1 MDMCSLPKSHPLIPL
16 FQVIKSKASNHSSGD
31 QSLESI
37 KKRVEKQWRINEE
50 LIKIKHKNQVSL
62 IESINTLDTRGFSYP
77 WNWKTQINNK
87 CSTSSIQWKIKQW
100 NQIKLTWIA
109 KRWWSPFFLLESLN
123 LLLLN
128 GWNLLFKSPNYSLKN
143 PARWGL
149 RNMGE
154 GEKNWEE
161 FCG

>member
-1 MDMCSLPKSHPLIPL
+1 MDMCSLPKSHSLVPL

-77 WNWKTQINNK
+77 WN
-87 CSTSSIQWKIKQW
+87 
-100 NQIKLTWIA
+100 
-109 KRWWSPFFLLESLN
+109 
-123 LLLLN
+123 
-128 GWNLLFKSPNYSLKN
+128 
-143 PARWGL
+143 
-149 RNMGE
+149 
-154 GEKNWEE
+154 
-161 FCG
+161 